1 MSNLVAICHM
11 WRQTV
16 VQNWICNGKYTVYH
30 SNYDKSG
37 DSKTFVA
44 TIVANV
50 ATERMRLDTTVLEYA
65 SLIYLYWQK
74 NYFEVLY

>member
-1 MSNLVAICHM
+1 M

-37 DSKTFVA
+37 DSKTFIA
-44 TIVANV
+44 TIV
-50 ATERMRLDTTVLEYA
+50 ATERMRLDITDLDNGFLMNVLKQCA
-65 SLIYLYWQK
+65 STIFSQSPG
-74 NYFEVLY
+74 